1 MNLEKLF
8 LEKTPLFVFSSTR
21 RLKHFYLEQG
31 EGFLPNA
38 MSMGSFFE
46 QAFYI
51 PNKKKIPNSARLI
64 LMIDTIKAIA
74 KEKKSILEGLL
85 LFENSFLG
93 YLESTSFLFDLFDE
107 LSSACI
113 KLNELSSKDIY
124 LDYEKHL
131 EVLEMIYDRYIKKL
145 EGLGF
150 YDKIMQEKPAILK
163 EFFEH
168 FSSIEWHLDGFMSVF
183 ERQCLLEAAE
193 LVPITLHLSCDKYNQ
208 KFLEFL
214 NLKLETDCDYS
225 IDFKTQKILSQTPKR
240 QKIEPKLYAN
250 SSYLKQSALVLQTI
264 EEYLQKD
271 NDPNKMAIITPN
283 ADFLPFLKLLDKN
296 NNLNFAMG
304 LGAKNSPYYT
314 ELVKILENLETSG
327 FDLSTS
333 PLLDLENLTLAL
345 LEQQSSKE
353 KAPLKEA
360 HSQIMHQYHLLKDTL
375 KNYSLKDLLHLYLQE
390 FEANF
395 RLDDSS
401 GGKIQV
407 MDTLETRG
415 MQFDKIVIVDF
426 NETCVPSLKDCDLFL
441 NSALRKSLNL
451 PTLLDKKNLQKH
463 YYYQLFKNSKEI
475 TLSYIESETSKVSN
489 MLLELNLHIEP
500 IKDAYTLFAPSLSK
514 DYQEEEIKA
523 AIPKDFSFS
532 ASSLNAFLTCKRRFY
547 YHYMK
552 RFKESPKDESNSA
565 VGSLLH
571 ELLKEAYEK
580 DKNPY
585 VLEERLIWLL
595 ETRENITPKER
606 LDTLVA
612 LKKIQAFYLKEKERF
627 NTKIKILDLEKSFET
642 IIQGIVF
649 KGRIDR
655 IDKTADNEM
664 ILLDYK
670 FKNDL
675 KLDNMSKT
683 QRGGLSPIE
692 IAQISTDYQMAIE
705 IAQISTD
712 YQMAIYAFALK
723 NLGYKEPIKAFF
735 YDLRKGELLEEDEL
749 ILQAKMD
756 HLEFSLIPKL
766 KQEIDFEKTSE
777 AKDCEYCSF
786 KDMCNR

>member
-8 LEKTPLFVFSSTR
+8 SQKTPLFVFSSTR

-131 EVLEMIYDRYIKKL
+131 EVLEMIYERYIKKL
-145 EGLGF
+145 EELGF

-183 ERQCLLEAAE
+183 ERQCLLEVAE

-225 IDFKTQKILSQTPKR
+225 IDFKTQKILSQTFND

-250 SSYLKQSALVLQTI
+250 SSYLKQGALVLQTI

-314 ELVKILENLETSG
+314 ELIKILEDLEISG
-327 FDLSTS
+327 DLSAS

-401 GGKIQV
+401 GGKIRV

-463 YYYQLFKNSKEI
+463 YYYQLFKNSKEMA
-475 TLSYIESETSKVSN
+475 LSYIESETSKVSN

-500 IKDAYTLFAPSLSK
+500 IKDAYTLFAPSPLK

-547 YHYMK
+547 YHYIK
-552 RFKESPKDESNSA
+552 RFKESPKDESNST

-585 VLEERLIWLL
+585 ALEERLIQLL

-606 LDTLVA
+606 LDTLIA

-642 IIQGIVF
+642 TIQGVAF

-655 IDKTADNEM
+655 IDKDANNEI

-670 FKNDL
+670 FKSDL
-675 KLDNMSKT
+675 KLDNMSEK
-683 QRGGLSPIE
+683 QRKSLRPIE
-692 IAQISTDYQMAIE
+692 IAQISTDYQM
-705 IAQISTD
+705 T
-712 YQMAIYAFALK
+712 IYAFALK
-723 NLGYKEPIKAFF
+723 NLGYKGPIKAFF
-735 YDLRKGELLEEDEL
+735 YDLRKGELVEEDEL
-749 ILQAKMD
+749 TLQAKMD

>member
-51 PNKKKIPNSARLI
+51 PNQKKIPNSARQI

-113 KLNELSSKDIY
+113 KLNELSFKDIY

-145 EGLGF
+145 EELGF
-150 YDKIMQEKPAILK
+150 YDKIMQKKPTILK

-183 ERQCLLEAAE
+183 ERQCLLEVAE

-250 SSYLKQSALVLQTI
+250 SSYLKQGALVLQTT

-283 ADFLPFLKLLDKN
+283 ADFLPFLKLLDQN

-314 ELVKILENLETSG
+314 ELVKILEDLQTSDFNLSA
-327 FDLSTS
+327 S
-333 PLLDLENLTLAL
+333 PLLDLESLTLPL

-353 KAPLKEA
+353 KAPLKEV

-401 GGKIQV
+401 GGKIRV

-415 MQFDKIVIVDF
+415 MQFDKIVVADF

-463 YYYQLFKNSKEI
+463 YYYQLFKNSKEVV
-475 TLSYIESETSKVSN
+475 LSYIESETSKVSN
-489 MLLELNLHIEP
+489 MLLELDLHTEP
-500 IKDAYTLFAPSLSK
+500 IKDAYTLFAPTPLK

-523 AIPKDFSFS
+523 TIPKDFGFS

-552 RFKESPKDESNSA
+552 RFKETPKDENNSA
-565 VGSLLH
+565 VGSLIH

-580 DKNPY
+580 DKTPHL
-585 VLEERLIWLL
+585 LEERLIWLL

-627 NTKIKILDLEKSFET
+627 NAKIKILDLEKSFET
-642 IIQGIVF
+642 IIQGVVF

-655 IDKTADNEM
+655 IDKTANNEI

-675 KLDNMSKT
+675 KLDSMSKK
-683 QRGGLSPIE
+683 QREGL
-692 IAQISTDYQMAIE
+692 
-705 IAQISTD
+705 STD

-749 ILQAKMD
+749 TLQAKMD

-766 KQEIDFEKTSE
+766 KQEIDFEKTLE
-777 AKDCEYCSF
+777 VKDCEYCSF

>member
-8 LEKTPLFVFSSTR
+8 SQKTPLFVFSSTR

-131 EVLEMIYDRYIKKL
+131 EVLEMIYERYIKKL
-145 EGLGF
+145 EELGF

-183 ERQCLLEAAE
+183 ERQCLLEVAE

-225 IDFKTQKILSQTPKR
+225 IDFKTQKILSQTFND

-250 SSYLKQSALVLQTI
+250 SSYLKQGALVLQTI

-314 ELVKILENLETSG
+314 ELIKILEDLEISC
-327 FDLSTS
+327 DLSAS

-401 GGKIQV
+401 GGKIRV

-415 MQFDKIVIVDF
+415 MQFDKIVIADF

-463 YYYQLFKNSKEI
+463 YYYQLFKNSKEMV
-475 TLSYIESETSKVSN
+475 LSYIESETSKASN
-489 MLLELNLHIEP
+489 MLLELDLHIEP
-500 IKDAYTLFAPSLSK
+500 IKDAYTLFAPSPLK

-552 RFKESPKDESNSA
+552 CFKESPKDENNSA

-571 ELLKEAYEK
+571 ELLKEAYKK

-585 VLEERLIWLL
+585 ALEERLIWLL

-642 IIQGIVF
+642 TIQGVAF

-655 IDKTADNEM
+655 IDKDANNEI

-670 FKNDL
+670 FKSDL
-675 KLDNMSKT
+675 KLDNMSEK
-683 QRGGLSPIE
+683 QRKSLRPIE
-692 IAQISTDYQMAIE
+692 IAQISTDYQM
-705 IAQISTD
+705 T
-712 YQMAIYAFALK
+712 IYAFALK
-723 NLGYKEPIKAFF
+723 NLGYKGPIKAFF
-735 YDLRKGELLEEDEL
+735 YDLRKGELVEEDEL
-749 ILQAKMD
+749 TLQAKMD

>member
-8 LEKTPLFVFSSTR
+8 LEKSPLFVFSSTR

-31 EGFLPNA
+31 EGFLPSA

-51 PNKKKIPNSARLI
+51 PNQKKIPNSARQI

-131 EVLEMIYDRYIKKL
+131 EVLEMIYDRYVKKL
-145 EGLGF
+145 EELGF
-150 YDKIMQEKPAILK
+150 YDKIMQKKPTILK

-183 ERQCLLEAAE
+183 ERQCLLEVAE

-283 ADFLPFLKLLDKN
+283 ANFLPFLKLLDKN

-314 ELVKILENLETSG
+314 ELVKILEDLQTSDFNLSG
-327 FDLSTS
+327 SA
-333 PLLDLENLTLAL
+333 LLDLENLTLPL

-401 GGKIQV
+401 GGKIRV

-415 MQFDKIVIVDF
+415 MQFDKIVVADF

-441 NSALRKSLNL
+441 NSALRQSLNL

-475 TLSYIESETSKVSN
+475 TLSYIESETSKASN
-489 MLLELNLHIEP
+489 MLLELNLHTEP
-500 IKDAYTLFAPSLSK
+500 IKDAYTLFAPSPLK

-523 AIPKDFSFS
+523 AILKDFSFS

-552 RFKESPKDESNSA
+552 RFKESPKDENNSA

-580 DKNPY
+580 DKNPHA
-585 VLEERLIWLL
+585 LEERLIWLL

-606 LDTLVA
+606 LDTLIA

-627 NTKIKILDLEKSFET
+627 KARIKILDLEKSFET
-642 IIQGIVF
+642 IIQGVVF

-655 IDKTADNEM
+655 IDKTADNEI

-670 FKNDL
+670 FKSDL
-675 KLDNMSKT
+675 RLDNMSKT
-683 QRGGLSPIE
+683 QRGGLSP
-692 IAQISTDYQMAIE
+692 IE

-749 ILQAKMD
+749 VLQAKMD
-756 HLEFSLIPKL
+756 HLEYSLIPKL
-766 KQEIDFEKTSE
+766 KQEIDFEKTLE
-777 AKDCEYCSF
+777 VKDCEYCSF

>member
-8 LEKTPLFVFSSTR
+8 SQKTPLFVFSSTR

-51 PNKKKIPNSARLI
+51 PNKKKIPNSVRLI

-145 EGLGF
+145 EELGF

-183 ERQCLLEAAE
+183 ERQCLLEVAE

-225 IDFKTQKILSQTPKR
+225 IDFKTQKILSQTFND

-314 ELVKILENLETSG
+314 ELVKILEDLEASG
-327 FDLSTS
+327 DLSAS
-333 PLLDLENLTLAL
+333 PLLDLESLTLPL

-360 HSQIMHQYHLLKDTL
+360 HSQIMHQYHLLKNTL

-401 GGKIQV
+401 GGKIRV

-475 TLSYIESETSKVSN
+475 TLSYIESETSKASN
-489 MLLELNLHIEP
+489 MLLELDLHIEP
-500 IKDAYTLFAPSLSK
+500 IKDAYTLFAPSPLK

-532 ASSLNAFLTCKRRFY
+532 TSSLNAFLTCKRRFY

-585 VLEERLIWLL
+585 ALEERLIWLL

-606 LDTLVA
+606 LDTLIA
-612 LKKIQAFYLKEKERF
+612 LKKIQAFYLKERERF
-627 NTKIKILDLEKSFET
+627 KAKIKILDLEKSFET
-642 IIQGIVF
+642 TIQGVIF

-670 FKNDL
+670 FKSEL

-683 QRGGLSPIE
+683 QREGLSPIE
-692 IAQISTDYQMAIE
+692 IAQISTDYQMAV
-705 IAQISTD
+705 
-712 YQMAIYAFALK
+712 YAFALK
-723 NLGYKEPIKAFF
+723 NLGYKGPIKAFF
-735 YDLRKGELLEEDEL
+735 YDLRKGELLEEEEP
-749 ILQAKMD
+749 ILQAKM
-756 HLEFSLIPKL
+756 HYLESSLIPKL
-766 KQEIDFEKTSE
+766 KQEMVFEKTLE
-777 AKDCEYCSF
+777 VKDCEYCSF

>member
-8 LEKTPLFVFSSTR
+8 SQKTPLFVFSSTR

-31 EGFLPNA
+31 EGFLPSA

-51 PNKKKIPNSARLI
+51 PNKKKIPNSVRLI

-131 EVLEMIYDRYIKKL
+131 EVLEMIYERYIKKL

-225 IDFKTQKILSQTPKR
+225 IDFKTQKILSQTPNR

-264 EEYLQKD
+264 EEYLQQD

-314 ELVKILENLETSG
+314 ELVKILEDLETGG
-327 FDLSTS
+327 FDLSAS

-353 KAPLKEA
+353 KAPLKEV

-390 FEANF
+390 FEASF

-401 GGKIQV
+401 GGKIRV

-463 YYYQLFKNSKEI
+463 YYYQLFKNSKEMA
-475 TLSYIESETSKVSN
+475 LSYIESETSKASN
-489 MLLELNLHIEP
+489 MLLELDLPIEP
-500 IKDAYTLFAPSLSK
+500 IKDAYTLFAPTPLK

-523 AIPKDFSFS
+523 TIPKDFSFS

-547 YHYMK
+547 YHYIK
-552 RFKESPKDESNSA
+552 RFKENPKDESNSA

-585 VLEERLIWLL
+585 ALEERLIQLL
-595 ETRENITPKER
+595 KTRENITPKER
-606 LDTLVA
+606 LDTLIA
-612 LKKIQAFYLKEKERF
+612 LKKIQAFYIKEKERF
-627 NTKIKILDLEKSFET
+627 KAKIKILDLEKSFET
-642 IIQGIVF
+642 TIQGVAF

-692 IAQISTDYQMAIE
+692 IAQISTDYQMAI
-705 IAQISTD
+705 
-712 YQMAIYAFALK
+712 YAFALK
-723 NLGYKEPIKAFF
+723 NLGYKGPIKAFF
-735 YDLRKGELLEEDEL
+735 YDLRKGELLEEEEP

-766 KQEIDFEKTSE
+766 KQEMVFEKTLE

>member
-8 LEKTPLFVFSSTR
+8 LEKAPLFVFSSTR

-31 EGFLPNA
+31 EGFLPSA

-51 PNKKKIPNSARLI
+51 PNQKKIPKSARQI

-74 KEKKSILEGLL
+74 KEKKSALEGLL

-113 KLNELSSKDIY
+113 KLNELSFKDIY

-131 EVLEMIYDRYIKKL
+131 EVLEMIYDRYVKKL
-145 EGLGF
+145 EELGF
-150 YDKIMQEKPAILK
+150 YDKIMQKKPTILK

-183 ERQCLLEAAE
+183 ERQCLLEVAE

-225 IDFKTQKILSQTPKR
+225 IDFKTQKILSQTFND

-250 SSYLKQSALVLQTI
+250 SSYLKQSALVLQTT
-264 EEYLQKD
+264 EEYLQEN

-314 ELVKILENLETSG
+314 ELVKILEDLETS
-327 FDLSTS
+327 DPNLSGS
-333 PLLDLENLTLAL
+333 ALLDLENITLAL

-401 GGKIQV
+401 GGKIRV

-415 MQFDKIVIVDF
+415 MQFDKIVVADF

-463 YYYQLFKNSKEI
+463 YYYQLFKNSKEVA
-475 TLSYIESETSKVSN
+475 LSYIESETSKVSN
-489 MLLELNLHIEP
+489 MLLELDLHIEP
-500 IKDAYTLFAPSLSK
+500 IKDAYTLFETSPIK
-514 DYQEEEIKA
+514 EYQEEEIKA

-532 ASSLNAFLTCKRRFY
+532 TSSLNAFLTCKRRFY

-565 VGSLLH
+565 VGSLIH

-580 DKNPY
+580 DKTPHS
-585 VLEERLIWLL
+585 LEERLIWLL

-612 LKKIQAFYLKEKERF
+612 LKKIQAFYKKERERF
-627 NTKIKILDLEKSFET
+627 NAKIKILDLEKSFET
-642 IIQGIVF
+642 IIQGVIF

-655 IDKTADNEM
+655 IDKTADNEI

-670 FKNDL
+670 FKSDL
-675 KLDNMSKT
+675 KLDNMSEK
-683 QRGGLSPIE
+683 QKKSLNP
-692 IAQISTDYQMAIE
+692 IE

-723 NLGYKEPIKAFF
+723 NLGYKDPIKAFF

-766 KQEIDFEKTSE
+766 KQEIDFEKTLE
-777 AKDCEYCSF
+777 VKDCEYCSF

>member
-8 LEKTPLFVFSSTR
+8 LEKAPLFVFSSTR

-51 PNKKKIPNSARLI
+51 PNQKKIPKNARQI

-74 KEKKSILEGLL
+74 KEKKSVLEGLL

-113 KLNELSSKDIY
+113 KLNELSFKDIY

-131 EVLEMIYDRYIKKL
+131 EVLEMIYDRYVKKL
-145 EGLGF
+145 EELGF
-150 YDKIMQEKPAILK
+150 YDKIMQKKPTILK

-183 ERQCLLEAAE
+183 ERQCLLEVAE

-225 IDFKTQKILSQTPKR
+225 IDFKTQKILSQTFND

-250 SSYLKQSALVLQTI
+250 SSYLKQGALVLQTT
-264 EEYLQKD
+264 EEYLQEN
-271 NDPNKMAIITPN
+271 NDPNRMAIITPN

-314 ELVKILENLETSG
+314 ELVKILEDLETSDL
-327 FDLSTS
+327 DLSGS
-333 PLLDLENLTLAL
+333 ALLDLENITLAL

-401 GGKIQV
+401 GGKIRV

-451 PTLLDKKNLQKH
+451 PTLLDKKDLQKH
-463 YYYQLFKNSKEI
+463 YYYQLFKNSKEVA
-475 TLSYIESETSKVSN
+475 LSYIESETSKASN
-489 MLLELNLHIEP
+489 MLLELDLHTEP
-500 IKDAYTLFAPSLSK
+500 IKDAYTLFETSPLK

-552 RFKESPKDESNSA
+552 RFKETPKDESNSA
-565 VGSLLH
+565 VGSLIH

-580 DKNPY
+580 DKTPHS
-585 VLEERLIWLL
+585 LEERLIWLL

-642 IIQGIVF
+642 IIQGVIF

-655 IDKTADNEM
+655 IDKDANNE
-664 ILLDYK
+664 IVLLDYK
-670 FKNDL
+670 FKSDL

-692 IAQISTDYQMAIE
+692 IAQISTDYQMAI
-705 IAQISTD
+705 
-712 YQMAIYAFALK
+712 YAHALK

-766 KQEIDFEKTSE
+766 KQEIDFEKTLE
-777 AKDCEYCSF
+777 VKDCEYCSF

>member
-38 MSMGSFFE
+38 ISMGSFFE

-51 PNKKKIPNSARLI
+51 PNKKKIPKNACQI

-145 EGLGF
+145 EELGF
-150 YDKIMQEKPAILK
+150 YDKIMQEKPTILK
-163 EFFEH
+163 EFFKH

-183 ERQCLLEAAE
+183 ERQCLLEVAE

-225 IDFKTQKILSQTPKR
+225 IDFKTQKILSQTFND

-250 SSYLKQSALVLQTI
+250 SSYLKQGALVLQTT

-314 ELVKILENLETSG
+314 ELVKILEDLQTSDFNLSESA
-327 FDLSTS
+327 
-333 PLLDLENLTLAL
+333 LLDLENITLPL

-375 KNYSLKDLLHLYLQE
+375 QNYSLKDLLHLYLQE

-395 RLDDSS
+395 RLNDSS
-401 GGKIQV
+401 GGKIRV

-415 MQFDKIVIVDF
+415 MQFDKVVIVDF

-475 TLSYIESETSKVSN
+475 TLSYIESETSKASN
-489 MLLELNLHIEP
+489 MLLELDLHTEP
-500 IKDAYTLFAPSLSK
+500 IKDAYTLFAPTPLK

-552 RFKESPKDESNSA
+552 CFKESPKDENNSA

-585 VLEERLIWLL
+585 ALEERLIWLL

-606 LDTLVA
+606 LDTLIA

-627 NTKIKILDLEKSFET
+627 NAKIKILDLEKSFET
-642 IIQGIVF
+642 AIQGVVF

-655 IDKTADNEM
+655 IDKTADNEI

-692 IAQISTDYQMAIE
+692 IAQISTDYQMV
-705 IAQISTD
+705 
-712 YQMAIYAFALK
+712 IYAFALK

-749 ILQAKMD
+749 TLQAKMD

-766 KQEIDFEKTSE
+766 KQEIVFEKTLE

>member
-131 EVLEMIYDRYIKKL
+131 EILEMIYDRYIKKL
-145 EGLGF
+145 EKLGF
-150 YDKIMQEKPAILK
+150 YDKIMQEKPTILK

-314 ELVKILENLETSG
+314 ELVKILEDLQTSG
-327 FDLSTS
+327 FDWSAS
-333 PLLDLENLTLAL
+333 PLLDLENLTLPL

-401 GGKIQV
+401 GGKIRV

-463 YYYQLFKNSKEI
+463 YYYQLFKNSKEMA
-475 TLSYIESETSKVSN
+475 LSYVESETSKVSN

-500 IKDAYTLFAPSLSK
+500 IKDAYTLFAPSPLK

-523 AIPKDFSFS
+523 TIPKDFSFS

-547 YHYMK
+547 YHYIK
-552 RFKESPKDESNSA
+552 RFKESPKDENNSA

-585 VLEERLIWLL
+585 ALEERLIWLL

-606 LDTLVA
+606 LDTLIA
-612 LKKIQAFYLKEKERF
+612 LKKIQAFYLEEKERF
-627 NTKIKILDLEKSFET
+627 KAKIKILDLEKSFET
-642 IIQGIVF
+642 TIQGVIF

-655 IDKTADNEM
+655 IDKTADNEI

-692 IAQISTDYQMAIE
+692 IAQISTDYQMAI
-705 IAQISTD
+705 
-712 YQMAIYAFALK
+712 YAFALK
-723 NLGYKEPIKAFF
+723 NLGYKGPIKAFF
-735 YDLRKGELLEEDEL
+735 YDLRKGELVEEDEL

-766 KQEIDFEKTSE
+766 KQEIDFEKTLE

>member
-31 EGFLPNA
+31 EGFLPSA
-38 MSMGSFFE
+38 MSMGNFFE

-51 PNKKKIPNSARLI
+51 PNQKKIPNNARQI

-113 KLNELSSKDIY
+113 KLNELSFKDIY

-131 EVLEMIYDRYIKKL
+131 EVLEMIYNRYIKKL
-145 EGLGF
+145 EELGF
-150 YDKIMQEKPAILK
+150 YDKIMQEKPTILK
-163 EFFEH
+163 EFFEY

-183 ERQCLLEAAE
+183 ERQCLLEVAE

-250 SSYLKQSALVLQTI
+250 SSYLKQGALVLQTI

-283 ADFLPFLKLLDKN
+283 ADFLPFLKLLDQN

-304 LGAKNSPYYT
+304 LGTKNSPYYT
-314 ELVKILENLETSG
+314 ELVKILEDLQTSDCNLSG
-327 FDLSTS
+327 SA
-333 PLLDLENLTLAL
+333 LLDLENITLPL

-353 KAPLKEA
+353 KTPLKEA

-401 GGKIQV
+401 GGKIRV

-463 YYYQLFKNSKEI
+463 YYYQLFKNSKEMV
-475 TLSYIESETSKVSN
+475 LSYIESETSKASN
-489 MLLELNLHIEP
+489 MLLELDLHTEP
-500 IKDAYTLFAPSLSK
+500 IKDAYTLFAPTPLK

-552 RFKESPKDESNSA
+552 RFKESPKDENNSA

-585 VLEERLIWLL
+585 ALEERLIWLL

-627 NTKIKILDLEKSFET
+627 KAKIKILDLEKSFET
-642 IIQGIVF
+642 IIQGVVF

-655 IDKTADNEM
+655 IDKTADNEI

-683 QRGGLSPIE
+683 QRESLSP
-692 IAQISTDYQMAIE
+692 IE

-735 YDLRKGELLEEDEL
+735 YDLRKGELLEEEEL
-749 ILQAKMD
+749 TLQAKMN

-766 KQEIDFEKTSE
+766 KQEIDFEKTLE
-777 AKDCEYCSF
+777 VKDCEYCSF

>member
-145 EGLGF
+145 EKLGF

-183 ERQCLLEAAE
+183 ERQCLLEVAE

-250 SSYLKQSALVLQTI
+250 SSYLKQGALVLQTI

-283 ADFLPFLKLLDKN
+283 ADFLPFLKLLDQN

-314 ELVKILENLETSG
+314 ELVKILEDLQTSDYNLSG
-327 FDLSTS
+327 SA
-333 PLLDLENLTLAL
+333 LLDLENLTLAL

-401 GGKIQV
+401 GGKIRV

-451 PTLLDKKNLQKH
+451 PTLFDKKNLQKH

-475 TLSYIESETSKVSN
+475 ALSYIESETSKVSN

-500 IKDAYTLFAPSLSK
+500 IKDAYTLFAPSPLK

-547 YHYMK
+547 YHYIK

-627 NTKIKILDLEKSFET
+627 NAKIKILDLEKSFET
-642 IIQGIVF
+642 TIQGVAF

-655 IDKTADNEM
+655 IDKTADNEV

-670 FKNDL
+670 FKSDL
-675 KLDNMSKT
+675 KLDNMSEK
-683 QRGGLSPIE
+683 QRGSLSP
-692 IAQISTDYQMAIE
+692 IE

-723 NLGYKEPIKAFF
+723 SLGYKGPIKAFF
-735 YDLRKGELLEEDEL
+735 YDLRKGKLLEEEEP

-766 KQEIDFEKTSE
+766 KQEIDFEKTLE
-777 AKDCEYCSF
+777 AKDCGYCSF

>member
-38 MSMGSFFE
+38 MSMGNFFE

-51 PNKKKIPNSARLI
+51 PNKKKIPNSARQI

-145 EGLGF
+145 EKLGF

-225 IDFKTQKILSQTPKR
+225 IDFKTQKILSQTFND

-314 ELVKILENLETSG
+314 ELVRILEDLQTSDFNLSG
-327 FDLSTS
+327 SA
-333 PLLDLENLTLAL
+333 LLDLENITLPL

-360 HSQIMHQYHLLKDTL
+360 HSQIMYQYHLLKNTL
-375 KNYSLKDLLHLYLQE
+375 QNYSLKDLLHLYLQE

-401 GGKIQV
+401 GGKIRV

-463 YYYQLFKNSKEI
+463 YYYQLFKNSKEVV
-475 TLSYIESETSKVSN
+475 LSYIESETSKVSN

-500 IKDAYTLFAPSLSK
+500 IKDAYTLFAPSPLK

-547 YHYMK
+547 YHYIK
-552 RFKESPKDESNSA
+552 RFKESPKDESNST

-585 VLEERLIWLL
+585 ALEERLIQLL

-606 LDTLVA
+606 LDTLIA

-627 NTKIKILDLEKSFET
+627 KAKIKIFDLEKSFET
-642 IIQGIVF
+642 IIQGVAF

-655 IDKTADNEM
+655 IDKTADNEI

-670 FKNDL
+670 FKSDL
-675 KLDNMSKT
+675 RLDNMSKT

-692 IAQISTDYQMAIE
+692 IAQISTDYQM
-705 IAQISTD
+705 T
-712 YQMAIYAFALK
+712 IYAFALK

-735 YDLRKGELLEEDEL
+735 YDLRKGELVEEDEL
-749 ILQAKMD
+749 TLQAKMD

-766 KQEIDFEKTSE
+766 KQEIDFEKTLE

>member
-8 LEKTPLFVFSSTR
+8 LEKSPLFVFSSTR

-51 PNKKKIPNSARLI
+51 PNKKKIPNSARQI

-74 KEKKSILEGLL
+74 REKKSILEGLL

-131 EVLEMIYDRYIKKL
+131 EVLEMIYNRYIKKL
-145 EGLGF
+145 EKLGF
-150 YDKIMQEKPAILK
+150 YDKIMQEKPTILK

-183 ERQCLLEAAE
+183 ERQCLLEVAE

-225 IDFKTQKILSQTPKR
+225 IDFKTQKILSQTFND

-250 SSYLKQSALVLQTI
+250 SSYLKQGALVLQTI

-283 ADFLPFLKLLDKN
+283 ADFLPFLKLLDQN

-314 ELVKILENLETSG
+314 ELVKILEDLQTSDFNLSG
-327 FDLSTS
+327 SA
-333 PLLDLENLTLAL
+333 LLDLENLTLPL

-375 KNYSLKDLLHLYLQE
+375 QNYSLKDLLHLYLQE
-390 FEANF
+390 FEVNF

-401 GGKIQV
+401 GGKIRV

-475 TLSYIESETSKVSN
+475 TLSYIESETSKASN

-500 IKDAYTLFAPSLSK
+500 IKDAYTLFAPSPLK

-552 RFKESPKDESNSA
+552 RFKESPKDENNSA

-585 VLEERLIWLL
+585 ALEERLIQFL

-612 LKKIQAFYLKEKERF
+612 LKKIQAFYLKEKKRF
-627 NTKIKILDLEKSFET
+627 NTKIKILDLEKNFET
-642 IIQGIVF
+642 IIQGVIF

-655 IDKTADNEM
+655 IDKTADNEI

-683 QRGGLSPIE
+683 QREGLSP
-692 IAQISTDYQMAIE
+692 IE

-735 YDLRKGELLEEDEL
+735 YDLRKGKLLEEDEL
-749 ILQAKMD
+749 FLQAKMD

-766 KQEIDFEKTSE
+766 KQEIDFEKTLE
-777 AKDCEYCSF
+777 VKDCEYCSF

>member
-1 MNLEKLF
+1 M
-8 LEKTPLFVFSSTR
+8 
-21 RLKHFYLEQG
+21 
-31 EGFLPNA
+31 
-38 MSMGSFFE
+38 
-46 QAFYI
+46 
-51 PNKKKIPNSARLI
+51 
-64 LMIDTIKAIA
+64 
-74 KEKKSILEGLL
+74 
-85 LFENSFLG
+85 
-93 YLESTSFLFDLFDE
+93 ESTSFLFDLFDE

-131 EVLEMIYDRYIKKL
+131 EVLEMIYKRYIKKL
-145 EGLGF
+145 EELGF
-150 YDKIMQEKPAILK
+150 YDKIMQEKPTILK

-168 FSSIEWHLDGFMSVF
+168 FSSIEWHLDGFMSTF
-183 ERQCLLEAAE
+183 ERQCLLEVTE
-193 LVPITLHLSCDKYNQ
+193 LAPITLHLSCDQYNQ
-208 KFLEFL
+208 RFLEFL

-314 ELVKILENLETSG
+314 ELVKILEDLETSG
-327 FDLSTS
+327 FDWSAS
-333 PLLDLENLTLAL
+333 PLLDLENLTIPL

-353 KAPLKEA
+353 KAPLKEV

-401 GGKIQV
+401 GGKIRV

-463 YYYQLFKNSKEI
+463 YYYQLFKNSKEMA
-475 TLSYIESETSKVSN
+475 LSYIESETSKVSN
-489 MLLELNLHIEP
+489 MLLELDLHIEP
-500 IKDAYTLFAPSLSK
+500 IKDAYTLFESPPLK
-514 DYQEEEIKA
+514 DYQEEEIQA
-523 AIPKDFSFS
+523 TIPKDFSFS

-547 YHYMK
+547 YHYIK
-552 RFKESPKDESNSA
+552 RFKESPKDENNSA

-571 ELLKEAYEK
+571 ELLKEVYEK

-585 VLEERLIWLL
+585 ALEERLIQLL
-595 ETRENITPKER
+595 ETRGNITPKER
-606 LDTLVA
+606 LDTLIA
-612 LKKIQAFYLKEKERF
+612 LKKIQAFYVKEKERF
-627 NTKIKILDLEKSFET
+627 HAKIKILDLEKSFET
-642 IIQGIVF
+642 TIQGVAF

-655 IDKTADNEM
+655 IDKTADNEV

-670 FKNDL
+670 FKSDL
-675 KLDNMSKT
+675 KLDNMSEK
-683 QRGGLSPIE
+683 QRESLSPIE
-692 IAQISTDYQMAIE
+692 IAQISADC
-705 IAQISTD
+705 
-712 YQMAIYAFALK
+712 QMAIYAFALK
-723 NLGYKEPIKAFF
+723 NLGYKGPIKAFF
-735 YDLRKGELLEEDEL
+735 YDLRKGKLLEEEEPV
-749 ILQAKMD
+749 LQAKMD
-756 HLEFSLIPKL
+756 YLKSSLIPEL
-766 KQEIDFEKTSE
+766 KQEIDFKKTPE
-777 AKDCEYCSF
+777 IKDCEYCSF

>member
-8 LEKTPLFVFSSTR
+8 LEKSPLFVFSSTR

-51 PNKKKIPNSARLI
+51 PNKKKIPNSTRLI

-131 EVLEMIYDRYIKKL
+131 EVLEMIYDRYVKKL

-214 NLKLETDCDYS
+214 NLKLETDCNYS
-225 IDFKTQKILSQTPKR
+225 IDFKTQKILFQTFND

-250 SSYLKQSALVLQTI
+250 SNYLKQSALVLQTI

-314 ELVKILENLETSG
+314 ELVKILEDLQTSG
-327 FDLSTS
+327 FDLSAS
-333 PLLDLENLTLAL
+333 PLLDLESLTLAL

-401 GGKIQV
+401 GGKIRV

-489 MLLELNLHIEP
+489 MLLELDLHTEP
-500 IKDAYTLFAPSLSK
+500 IKDAYTLFAPSPLK

-552 RFKESPKDESNSA
+552 RFKETPKDESNSA

-571 ELLKEAYEK
+571 ELLKETYEK

-585 VLEERLIWLL
+585 ALEERLIWLL

-612 LKKIQAFYLKEKERF
+612 LKKIQAFYKKEQQRF
-627 NTKIKILDLEKSFET
+627 KAKIKILDLEKSFET
-642 IIQGIVF
+642 TIQGVIF

-655 IDKTADNEM
+655 IDKTADNEI

-675 KLDNMSKT
+675 KLDNMSEK
-683 QRGGLSPIE
+683 QRKSLRP
-692 IAQISTDYQMAIE
+692 IE

-723 NLGYKEPIKAFF
+723 NLGYKDPIKAFF

-749 ILQAKMD
+749 VLQAKMD

>member
-51 PNKKKIPNSARLI
+51 PNKKKIPKNARQI

-131 EVLEMIYDRYIKKL
+131 EVLEMIYDRYVKKL
-145 EGLGF
+145 EELGF

-183 ERQCLLEAAE
+183 ERQCLLEVAE

-225 IDFKTQKILSQTPKR
+225 IDFKTQKILSQTFNE

-250 SSYLKQSALVLQTI
+250 SSYLKQGALVLQTI

-283 ADFLPFLKLLDKN
+283 ADFLPFLKLLDQN

-314 ELVKILENLETSG
+314 ELVKILEDLQTSG
-327 FDLSTS
+327 FDLSAS
-333 PLLDLENLTLAL
+333 PLLDLESLTLAL

-353 KAPLKEA
+353 KAPLKEV

-375 KNYSLKDLLHLYLQE
+375 QNYSLKDLLHLYLQE

-401 GGKIQV
+401 GGKIRV

-475 TLSYIESETSKVSN
+475 TLSYIESETSKASN
-489 MLLELNLHIEP
+489 MLLELNLYIEP
-500 IKDAYTLFAPSLSK
+500 IKDAYTLFAPSPLK

-552 RFKESPKDESNSA
+552 RFKESPKDENNSA

-585 VLEERLIWLL
+585 ALEERLIWLL

-606 LDTLVA
+606 LDTLIA

-627 NTKIKILDLEKSFET
+627 KAKIKILDLEKSFET
-642 IIQGIVF
+642 TIQGVAF

-655 IDKTADNEM
+655 IDKTADNEI

-692 IAQISTDYQMAIE
+692 IAQISTDYQMAI
-705 IAQISTD
+705 
-712 YQMAIYAFALK
+712 YAFALK
-723 NLGYKEPIKAFF
+723 NLGYKGPIKAFF
-735 YDLRKGELLEEDEL
+735 YDLRKGELVEEDEL
-749 ILQAKMD
+749 TLQAKMD

-766 KQEIDFEKTSE
+766 KQEIDFEKTLE
-777 AKDCEYCSF
+777 VKDCEYCSF

>member
-38 MSMGSFFE
+38 MSMGNFFE

-51 PNKKKIPNSARLI
+51 PNKKKIPNSVRQI

-131 EVLEMIYDRYIKKL
+131 EVLEMIYDRYVKKL
-145 EGLGF
+145 EELGF
-150 YDKIMQEKPAILK
+150 YDKIMQEKPTILK

-168 FSSIEWHLDGFMSVF
+168 FSSIEWYLDGFMSVF
-183 ERQCLLEAAE
+183 ERQCLLEVAE

-225 IDFKTQKILSQTPKR
+225 IDFKTQKILSQTFND

-250 SSYLKQSALVLQTI
+250 SSYLKQGALVLQTI

-314 ELVKILENLETSG
+314 ELVKILEDLQTSG

-333 PLLDLENLTLAL
+333 PLLDLESLTLAL

-353 KAPLKEA
+353 KAPLKEV

-401 GGKIQV
+401 GGKIRV

-475 TLSYIESETSKVSN
+475 TLSYIESETSKASN
-489 MLLELNLHIEP
+489 MLLELDLHTEP
-500 IKDAYTLFAPSLSK
+500 IKDAYTLFAPSPLK

-552 RFKESPKDESNSA
+552 RFKESPKDENNSA

-585 VLEERLIWLL
+585 ALEERLIWLL

-606 LDTLVA
+606 LDALVA
-612 LKKIQAFYLKEKERF
+612 LKKIQAFYKKEQQRF

-642 IIQGIVF
+642 AIQGVVF
-649 KGRIDR
+649 KGHIDR
-655 IDKTADNEM
+655 IDKAADNEI

-670 FKNDL
+670 FKSDL
-675 KLDNMSKT
+675 KLDNMNKT
-683 QRGGLSPIE
+683 QRGGLSPK
-692 IAQISTDYQMAIE
+692 E

-723 NLGYKEPIKAFF
+723 NLGYKDPIKAFF

-749 ILQAKMD
+749 VLQAKMD

-766 KQEIDFEKTSE
+766 KQEIDFEKTLE
-777 AKDCEYCSF
+777 VKDCEYCSF

>member
-145 EGLGF
+145 EELGF
-150 YDKIMQEKPAILK
+150 YDKIMQEKHTILK

-183 ERQCLLEAAE
+183 ERQCLLEVAK

-225 IDFKTQKILSQTPKR
+225 IDFKTQKILSQTPNR

-250 SSYLKQSALVLQTI
+250 SSYLKQGALVLQTI

-314 ELVKILENLETSG
+314 ELVKILEDLQTSG
-327 FDLSTS
+327 FNLSES
-333 PLLDLENLTLAL
+333 ALLDLENITLPL

-360 HSQIMHQYHLLKDTL
+360 HSQIMHQYHLLKNTL
-375 KNYSLKDLLHLYLQE
+375 QNYSLKDLLHLYLQE

-401 GGKIQV
+401 GGKIRV

-415 MQFDKIVIVDF
+415 MQFDKVVIVDF

-475 TLSYIESETSKVSN
+475 TLSYIESETSKASN
-489 MLLELNLHIEP
+489 MLLELDLHIEP
-500 IKDAYTLFAPSLSK
+500 IKDAYTLFAPSPLK

-585 VLEERLIWLL
+585 ALEERLIWLL

-627 NTKIKILDLEKSFET
+627 NAKIKILDLEKSFET
-642 IIQGIVF
+642 TIQGVIF

-655 IDKTADNEM
+655 IDKTADNEI

-683 QRGGLSPIE
+683 QREGLSP
-692 IAQISTDYQMAIE
+692 IE

-723 NLGYKEPIKAFF
+723 NLGYKGPIKAFF
-735 YDLRKGELLEEDEL
+735 YDLRKGELLEEDEPT
-749 ILQAKMD
+749 LQAKMD
-756 HLEFSLIPKL
+756 HLELSLIPKL
-766 KQEIDFEKTSE
+766 KQEIDFEKTLE
-777 AKDCEYCSF
+777 VKDCEYCSF

>member
-21 RLKHFYLEQG
+21 RLKYFYLEQG

-51 PNKKKIPNSARLI
+51 PNKKKIPNSARQI

-145 EGLGF
+145 EELGF
-150 YDKIMQEKPAILK
+150 YDKIMQEKPTILK
-163 EFFEH
+163 EFFKH
-168 FSSIEWHLDGFMSVF
+168 FSSIEWYLDGFMSVF
-183 ERQCLLEAAE
+183 ERQCLLEVAE

-225 IDFKTQKILSQTPKR
+225 IDFKTQKILSQTFND

-250 SSYLKQSALVLQTI
+250 SSYLKQGTLVLQTI

-283 ADFLPFLKLLDKN
+283 ADFLPFLKLLDQN

-314 ELVKILENLETSG
+314 ELVKILEDLQTSG
-327 FDLSTS
+327 FDLSAS
-333 PLLDLENLTLAL
+333 PLLDLENLTLPL

-353 KAPLKEA
+353 KAPLKEV

-401 GGKIQV
+401 GGKIRV

-475 TLSYIESETSKVSN
+475 TLSYIESETSKASN

-500 IKDAYTLFAPSLSK
+500 IKDAYTLFPPSPLK

-580 DKNPY
+580 DKNPHS
-585 VLEERLIWLL
+585 LEERLIWLL

-627 NTKIKILDLEKSFET
+627 NAKIKILDLEKSFET
-642 IIQGIVF
+642 IIQGVIF

-655 IDKTADNEM
+655 IDKTADNEI

-670 FKNDL
+670 FKSDL

-683 QRGGLSPIE
+683 QRGGLSP
-692 IAQISTDYQMAIE
+692 IE

-749 ILQAKMD
+749 TLQAKMD

-766 KQEIDFEKTSE
+766 KQEIDFEKTLE
-777 AKDCEYCSF
+777 VKDCEYCSF

>member
-38 MSMGSFFE
+38 MSMGNFFE

-51 PNKKKIPNSARLI
+51 PNKKKIPNSVRQI

-131 EVLEMIYDRYIKKL
+131 EVLEMIYDRYVKKL
-145 EGLGF
+145 EKLGF
-150 YDKIMQEKPAILK
+150 YDKIMQEKPTILK

-183 ERQCLLEAAE
+183 ERQCLLEVAE

-225 IDFKTQKILSQTPKR
+225 IDFKTQKILSQTFND

-250 SSYLKQSALVLQTI
+250 SSYLKQGALVLQTI

-283 ADFLPFLKLLDKN
+283 ADFLPFLKLLDQN

-314 ELVKILENLETSG
+314 ELVKILEDLETSG
-327 FDLSTS
+327 FDLSAS

-360 HSQIMHQYHLLKDTL
+360 HSQIMHQYHLLKNTL

-401 GGKIQV
+401 GGKIRV

-463 YYYQLFKNSKEI
+463 YYYQLFKNSKEVV
-475 TLSYIESETSKVSN
+475 LSYIESETSKASN

-500 IKDAYTLFAPSLSK
+500 IKDAYTLFAPSPLK

-552 RFKESPKDESNSA
+552 RFKESPKDENNSA

-571 ELLKEAYEK
+571 ELLKEAYKK

-585 VLEERLIWLL
+585 ALEERLIWLL

-606 LDTLVA
+606 LDALVA

-642 IIQGIVF
+642 IIQGVVF

-655 IDKTADNEM
+655 IDKTADNEI

-670 FKNDL
+670 FKSDL
-675 KLDNMSKT
+675 KLDNMSEK
-683 QRGGLSPIE
+683 QRKRLSPIE
-692 IAQISTDYQMAIE
+692 N
-705 IAQISTD
+705 AQISTD

-723 NLGYKEPIKAFF
+723 NLGYKDPIKAFF

-749 ILQAKMD
+749 VLQVKMD

-766 KQEIDFEKTSE
+766 KQEIDFEKTLE
-777 AKDCEYCSF
+777 VKDCEYCSF

>member
-8 LEKTPLFVFSSTR
+8 SQKTPLFVFSSTR

-31 EGFLPNA
+31 EGFLPSA

-51 PNKKKIPNSARLI
+51 PNKKKIPNSARQI

-145 EGLGF
+145 EELGF
-150 YDKIMQEKPAILK
+150 YDKIMQKKPTILK

-183 ERQCLLEAAE
+183 ERQCLLEVAE

-214 NLKLETDCDYS
+214 NLKLETDYDYS
-225 IDFKTQKILSQTPKR
+225 IDFKTQKILSQTFND

-250 SSYLKQSALVLQTI
+250 SSYLKQGALVLQTI

-314 ELVKILENLETSG
+314 ELVKILEDLQTSDFNLSG
-327 FDLSTS
+327 SA
-333 PLLDLENLTLAL
+333 LLDLENITLPL

-401 GGKIQV
+401 GGKIRV

-463 YYYQLFKNSKEI
+463 YYYQLFKNSKEMV
-475 TLSYIESETSKVSN
+475 LSYIESETSKASN
-489 MLLELNLHIEP
+489 MLLELNLYIEP
-500 IKDAYTLFAPSLSK
+500 IKDAYTLFAPSPLK

-523 AIPKDFSFS
+523 TIPKDFSFS

-552 RFKESPKDESNSA
+552 RFKESPKDENNSA

-585 VLEERLIWLL
+585 ALEERLIWLL

-606 LDTLVA
+606 LDTLIA

-627 NTKIKILDLEKSFET
+627 KAKIKILDLEKSFET
-642 IIQGIVF
+642 TIQGVAF

-655 IDKTADNEM
+655 IDKTADNEI

-692 IAQISTDYQMAIE
+692 IAQISTDYQM
-705 IAQISTD
+705 T
-712 YQMAIYAFALK
+712 IYAFALK
-723 NLGYKEPIKAFF
+723 NLGYKGPIKAFF
-735 YDLRKGELLEEDEL
+735 YDLRKGELLEEDGL
-749 ILQAKMD
+749 TLQAKMD

-766 KQEIDFEKTSE
+766 KQEIDFEKTLE

>member
-8 LEKTPLFVFSSTR
+8 LERTPLFVFSSTR

-51 PNKKKIPNSARLI
+51 PSKKKIPNSARLI

-131 EVLEMIYDRYIKKL
+131 EVLEMIYKRYIKKL
-145 EGLGF
+145 EELGF
-150 YDKIMQEKPAILK
+150 YDKIMQEKPTILK

-183 ERQCLLEAAE
+183 ERQCLLEVAE

-314 ELVKILENLETSG
+314 ELVKTLEDLETSG
-327 FDLSTS
+327 FDLSAS
-333 PLLDLENLTLAL
+333 PLLDLENLTIPL

-401 GGKIQV
+401 GGKIRV

-463 YYYQLFKNSKEI
+463 YYYQLFKNSKEMA
-475 TLSYIESETSKVSN
+475 LSYIESETSKVSN
-489 MLLELNLHIEP
+489 MLLELNLYIEP
-500 IKDAYTLFAPSLSK
+500 IKDAYTLFESTPLK

-547 YHYMK
+547 YHYIK

-565 VGSLLH
+565 IGSLLH

-585 VLEERLIWLL
+585 ALEERLIQLL
-595 ETRENITPKER
+595 ETKGNITPKER
-606 LDTLVA
+606 LDTLIV
-612 LKKIQAFYLKEKERF
+612 LKKIQAFYVKEKERF
-627 NTKIKILDLEKSFET
+627 NAKIKILDLEKSFET
-642 IIQGIVF
+642 TIQGVAF

-655 IDKTADNEM
+655 IDKTADNEI

-670 FKNDL
+670 FKSEL
-675 KLDNMSKT
+675 KLDNMSEK
-683 QRGGLSPIE
+683 QRGSLSPIE
-692 IAQISTDYQMAIE
+692 IAQISA
-705 IAQISTD
+705 D

-723 NLGYKEPIKAFF
+723 NLGYKGPIKAFF
-735 YDLRKGELLEEDEL
+735 YDLRKGKLLEEEEPV
-749 ILQAKMD
+749 LQAKMD
-756 HLEFSLIPKL
+756 YLKSSLIPEL
-766 KQEIDFEKTSE
+766 KQEIDFKKTLE
-777 AKDCEYCSF
+777 VKDCEYCSF

>member
-8 LEKTPLFVFSSTR
+8 LERTPLFVFSSTR

-51 PNKKKIPNSARLI
+51 PNKKKIPNSARQI

-131 EVLEMIYDRYIKKL
+131 EVLEMIYKRYIRKL
-145 EGLGF
+145 EELGF
-150 YDKIMQEKPAILK
+150 YDKIMQEKPTILK

-183 ERQCLLEAAE
+183 ESQCLLEVAE
-193 LVPITLHLSCDKYNQ
+193 LVPITLHLSCDQYNQ

-271 NDPNKMAIITPN
+271 NDPNKMVIITPN

-304 LGAKNSPYYT
+304 LGAKNSPYYI
-314 ELVKILENLETSG
+314 ELVKISEDLETSG
-327 FDLSTS
+327 FDLSAS

-401 GGKIQV
+401 GGKIRV

-463 YYYQLFKNSKEI
+463 YYYQLFKNSKEMA
-475 TLSYIESETSKVSN
+475 LSYIESETSKVSN
-489 MLLELNLHIEP
+489 MLLELDLHIEP
-500 IKDAYTLFAPSLSK
+500 IKDAYTLFESTPLK

-523 AIPKDFSFS
+523 AIPKVFSFS

-547 YHYMK
+547 YHYIK
-552 RFKESPKDESNSA
+552 RFKESPKDESNST

-585 VLEERLIWLL
+585 ALEERLIQLL
-595 ETRENITPKER
+595 ETKGNITPKER
-606 LDTLVA
+606 LDTLIA
-612 LKKIQAFYLKEKERF
+612 LKKIQAFYIKEKERF
-627 NTKIKILDLEKSFET
+627 NAKIKILDLEKSFET
-642 IIQGIVF
+642 TIQGVAF

-655 IDKTADNEM
+655 IDKTADNEV

-670 FKNDL
+670 FKSDL

-692 IAQISTDYQMAIE
+692 IAQISTDYQMAI
-705 IAQISTD
+705 
-712 YQMAIYAFALK
+712 YAFALK
-723 NLGYKEPIKAFF
+723 NLGYKGPIKAFF
-735 YDLRKGELLEEDEL
+735 YDLRKGELLEEEEL

-766 KQEIDFEKTSE
+766 KQEIDFEKTLE

>member
-31 EGFLPNA
+31 EGFLPSA

-51 PNKKKIPNSARLI
+51 PNQKKIPKSVRQI

-74 KEKKSILEGLL
+74 KEKKSVLEGLL

-113 KLNELSSKDIY
+113 KLNELSFKDIY

-131 EVLEMIYDRYIKKL
+131 EVLEMIYDRYVKKL
-145 EGLGF
+145 EELGF
-150 YDKIMQEKPAILK
+150 YDKIMQKKPTILK

-183 ERQCLLEAAE
+183 ERQCLLEVAE

-208 KFLEFL
+208 KFLEFS

-225 IDFKTQKILSQTPKR
+225 IDFKTQKILSQTFND

-250 SSYLKQSALVLQTI
+250 SSYLKQSALVLQTT
-264 EEYLQKD
+264 EEYLQEN

-314 ELVKILENLETSG
+314 ELVKILEDLQTSDC
-327 FDLSTS
+327 DLSGS
-333 PLLDLENLTLAL
+333 ALLDLENITLAL

-353 KAPLKEA
+353 KVPLKEV

-401 GGKIQV
+401 GGKIRV

-441 NSALRKSLNL
+441 NSALRQSLNL

-489 MLLELNLHIEP
+489 MLLELDLHTEP
-500 IKDAYTLFAPSLSK
+500 IKDAYTLFAPSPLK

-547 YHYMK
+547 YHYIK
-552 RFKESPKDESNSA
+552 RFKESPKDENNSA

-585 VLEERLIWLL
+585 ALEERLIWLL

-606 LDTLVA
+606 LDTLIA

-627 NTKIKILDLEKSFET
+627 NAKIKILDLEKSFET
-642 IIQGIVF
+642 AIQGVIF

-655 IDKTADNEM
+655 IDKTADNEI

-670 FKNDL
+670 FKSDL

-683 QRGGLSPIE
+683 QRGSLSP
-692 IAQISTDYQMAIE
+692 IE

-723 NLGYKEPIKAFF
+723 NLGYREPIKAFF
-735 YDLRKGELLEEDEL
+735 YDLRKGELVEEDEL

-766 KQEIDFEKTSE
+766 KQEIDFEKTLE
-777 AKDCEYCSF
+777 VKDCEYCSF

>member
-8 LEKTPLFVFSSTR
+8 LEKSPLFVFSSTR

-51 PNKKKIPNSARLI
+51 PNQKKIPKSARLI

-93 YLESTSFLFDLFDE
+93 YLEGTSFLFDLFDE

-131 EVLEMIYDRYIKKL
+131 EVLEMIYNRYIKKL
-145 EGLGF
+145 EKLGF
-150 YDKIMQEKPAILK
+150 YDKIMQKKPTILK

-183 ERQCLLEAAE
+183 ERQCLLEVAE

-225 IDFKTQKILSQTPKR
+225 IDFKTQKILSQTFND

-250 SSYLKQSALVLQTI
+250 SSYLKQGALVLQTI
-264 EEYLQKD
+264 EEYLQEN

-314 ELVKILENLETSG
+314 ELVKISEDLEASG
-327 FDLSTS
+327 FDLSVS
-333 PLLDLENLTLAL
+333 PLLDLENITLAL

-401 GGKIQV
+401 GGKIRV

-415 MQFDKIVIVDF
+415 MQFDKVVIVDF

-463 YYYQLFKNSKEI
+463 YYYQLFKNSKEMA
-475 TLSYIESETSKVSN
+475 LSYIESETSKVSN
-489 MLLELNLHIEP
+489 MLLELDLHIEP
-500 IKDAYTLFAPSLSK
+500 IKDAYTLFAPTPLK
-514 DYQEEEIKA
+514 DYQEEEIQA
-523 AIPKDFSFS
+523 TIPKDFSFS

-552 RFKESPKDESNSA
+552 RFKETPKDESNSA
-565 VGSLLH
+565 VGSLIH

-580 DKNPY
+580 DKTPHS
-585 VLEERLIWLL
+585 LEERLIQLL
-595 ETRENITPKER
+595 ETRENVTLKER

-612 LKKIQAFYLKEKERF
+612 LKKIQAFYKKERERF
-627 NTKIKILDLEKSFET
+627 NTEITILDLEKSFET
-642 IIQGIVF
+642 IIQGVAF

-655 IDKTADNEM
+655 IDKTADNEI

-670 FKNDL
+670 FKSDL
-675 KLDNMSKT
+675 KLDNMSEK
-683 QRGGLSPIE
+683 QKKSLSPIE
-692 IAQISTDYQMAIE
+692 IAQISTDYQMAI
-705 IAQISTD
+705 
-712 YQMAIYAFALK
+712 YAHALK

-766 KQEIDFEKTSE
+766 KQEIDFEKTLE
-777 AKDCEYCSF
+777 VKDCEYCSF

>member
-31 EGFLPNA
+31 EGFLPSA

-150 YDKIMQEKPAILK
+150 YDKIMQEKPAVLK

-183 ERQCLLEAAE
+183 ERQCLLEVAD
-193 LVPITLHLSCDKYNQ
+193 LVPIALHLSCDKYNQ

-225 IDFKTQKILSQTPKR
+225 IDFKTQKILSQTFND

-264 EEYLQKD
+264 EEYLQQD

-314 ELVKILENLETSG
+314 ELVKILEDLETGG
-327 FDLSTS
+327 FDLSAS
-333 PLLDLENLTLAL
+333 PLLDLENLTLPL

-395 RLDDSS
+395 RLDDSN
-401 GGKIQV
+401 GGKIRV

-415 MQFDKIVIVDF
+415 MQFDKVVIVDF

-475 TLSYIESETSKVSN
+475 TLSYVESETSKVSN
-489 MLLELNLHIEP
+489 MLLELDLPIEP
-500 IKDAYTLFAPSLSK
+500 IKDAYTLFAPSPLK

-547 YHYMK
+547 YHYIK
-552 RFKESPKDESNSA
+552 RFKESPKDENNSA

-585 VLEERLIWLL
+585 ALEERLIQLL

-606 LDTLVA
+606 LDTLIA
-612 LKKIQAFYLKEKERF
+612 LKKIQAFYVKEKERF
-627 NTKIKILDLEKSFET
+627 KAKIKILDLEKSFET
-642 IIQGIVF
+642 TIQGVAF

-670 FKNDL
+670 FKSEL
-675 KLDNMSKT
+675 KLDNMSKN
-683 QRGGLSPIE
+683 QREGLSP
-692 IAQISTDYQMAIE
+692 IE

-723 NLGYKEPIKAFF
+723 DLGYKGSIKAFF
-735 YDLRKGELLEEDEL
+735 YDLRKGELLEEEGP
-749 ILQAKMD
+749 ILQAKM
-756 HLEFSLIPKL
+756 HYLEFSLIPKL
-766 KQEIDFEKTSE
+766 KQEMVFEKTLE
-777 AKDCEYCSF
+777 VKDCEYCSF

>member
-51 PNKKKIPNSARLI
+51 PNKKKIPKNARQI

-85 LFENSFLG
+85 FFENSFLG

-145 EGLGF
+145 EELGF
-150 YDKIMQEKPAILK
+150 YDKIMQEKPTILK

-183 ERQCLLEAAE
+183 ERQCLLEVAE

-225 IDFKTQKILSQTPKR
+225 IDFKTQKILSQTFND

-250 SSYLKQSALVLQTI
+250 SSYLKQGALVLQTI

-283 ADFLPFLKLLDKN
+283 ADFLPFLKLLDQN

-314 ELVKILENLETSG
+314 ELVKILEDLQTSDL
-327 FDLSTS
+327 DLSGS
-333 PLLDLENLTLAL
+333 ALLDLENLTLPL

-375 KNYSLKDLLHLYLQE
+375 QNYSLKDLLHLYLQE

-401 GGKIQV
+401 GGKIRV

-463 YYYQLFKNSKEI
+463 YYYQLFKNSKEMV
-475 TLSYIESETSKVSN
+475 LSYIESETSKASS
-489 MLLELNLHIEP
+489 MLLELDLHIEP
-500 IKDAYTLFAPSLSK
+500 IKDAYTLFETSPLK

-552 RFKESPKDESNSA
+552 RFKESPKDENNSA

-585 VLEERLIWLL
+585 SLEERLIWLL

-642 IIQGIVF
+642 IIQGVIF

-655 IDKTADNEM
+655 IDKTADNEI

-675 KLDNMSKT
+675 KLDSMSEK
-683 QRGGLSPIE
+683 QRKSLSP
-692 IAQISTDYQMAIE
+692 IE

-723 NLGYKEPIKAFF
+723 NLGYKGPIKAFF
-735 YDLRKGELLEEDEL
+735 YDLRKGELVEEDEL
-749 ILQAKMD
+749 VLQAKMD

-766 KQEIDFEKTSE
+766 KQEIDFEKTLE
-777 AKDCEYCSF
+777 VKDCEYCSF

>member
-51 PNKKKIPNSARLI
+51 PNKKKIPNSARQI

-131 EVLEMIYDRYIKKL
+131 EVLEMIYKRYIKKL
-145 EGLGF
+145 EELGF
-150 YDKIMQEKPAILK
+150 YDKIMQEKPTILK

-183 ERQCLLEAAE
+183 ERQCLLEVAE
-193 LVPITLHLSCDKYNQ
+193 LVPITLHLSCDQYNQ

-304 LGAKNSPYYT
+304 LEAKNSPYYT
-314 ELVKILENLETSG
+314 ELVKTLEDLETSG
-327 FDLSTS
+327 FDLSAS
-333 PLLDLENLTLAL
+333 PLLDLENLTLTL

-353 KAPLKEA
+353 KAPLKEV

-401 GGKIQV
+401 GGKIRV

-426 NETCVPSLKDCDLFL
+426 NETCVPNLKDCDLFL

-463 YYYQLFKNSKEI
+463 YYYQLFKNSKEMA
-475 TLSYIESETSKVSN
+475 LSYIESETSKVSN
-489 MLLELNLHIEP
+489 MLLELDLPIEP
-500 IKDAYTLFAPSLSK
+500 IKDAYTLFESTPLK
-514 DYQEEEIKA
+514 DYQEEEIQA

-547 YHYMK
+547 YHYIK

-580 DKNPY
+580 DKNAY
-585 VLEERLIWLL
+585 VLEERLIQLL

-606 LDTLVA
+606 LDTLIA
-612 LKKIQAFYLKEKERF
+612 LKKIQAFYVKEKERF
-627 NTKIKILDLEKSFET
+627 NAKIKILDLEKSFET
-642 IIQGIVF
+642 TIQGVAF
-649 KGRIDR
+649 KGCIDR
-655 IDKTADNEM
+655 IDKTADNE
-664 ILLDYK
+664 IVLLDYK
-670 FKNDL
+670 FKSEL
-675 KLDNMSKT
+675 KLDNMSDK

-692 IAQISTDYQMAIE
+692 IAQISA
-705 IAQISTD
+705 D

-723 NLGYKEPIKAFF
+723 NLGYKEPIKTFF
-735 YDLRKGELLEEDEL
+735 YDLRKGELLEEEEP

-756 HLEFSLIPKL
+756 YLKSSLIPKL
-766 KQEIDFEKTSE
+766 KQEIDFEKTLE
-777 AKDCEYCSF
+777 VKDCEYCSF

>member
-31 EGFLPNA
+31 KGFLPNA

-51 PNKKKIPNSARLI
+51 PNKKKIPNNARQI

-183 ERQCLLEAAE
+183 ERQCLLEVAE

-225 IDFKTQKILSQTPKR
+225 IDFKTQKILSQTFND

-314 ELVKILENLETSG
+314 ELVKILEDLQTSDFNLSESA
-327 FDLSTS
+327 
-333 PLLDLENLTLAL
+333 LLDLENLTLAL

-353 KAPLKEA
+353 KVPLKEA

-401 GGKIQV
+401 GGKIRV

-426 NETCVPSLKDCDLFL
+426 NETCVPNLKDCDLFL

-475 TLSYIESETSKVSN
+475 TLSYIESETSKASN

-500 IKDAYTLFAPSLSK
+500 IKDAYTLFAPSPLK

-552 RFKESPKDESNSA
+552 RFKESPKDENNSA

-585 VLEERLIWLL
+585 ALEERLIQLL

-612 LKKIQAFYLKEKERF
+612 LKKIQAFYTKEKERF
-627 NTKIKILDLEKSFET
+627 KAKITILDLEKSFET
-642 IIQGIVF
+642 IIQGVVF

-655 IDKTADNEM
+655 IDKTADNEI

-670 FKNDL
+670 FKSDL

-683 QRGGLSPIE
+683 QREGLSP
-692 IAQISTDYQMAIE
+692 IE

-723 NLGYKEPIKAFF
+723 NLGYKEPIKAFL
-735 YDLRKGELLEEDEL
+735 YDLRKGELVEEKEPF
-749 ILQAKMD
+749 LQAKMD

-766 KQEIDFEKTSE
+766 KQEIDFEKTLE

>member
-31 EGFLPNA
+31 EGFLPSA

-51 PNKKKIPNSARLI
+51 PNKKKIPKNARLI

-145 EGLGF
+145 EELGF

-183 ERQCLLEAAE
+183 ERQCLLEVAE

-225 IDFKTQKILSQTPKR
+225 IDFKTQKILSQTFND

-250 SSYLKQSALVLQTI
+250 SSYLKQGALVLQTI

-283 ADFLPFLKLLDKN
+283 ADFLPFLKLLDQN

-314 ELVKILENLETSG
+314 ELVKILEDLQTSG
-327 FDLSTS
+327 FDLSAS
-333 PLLDLENLTLAL
+333 PLLDLENLTLPL

-401 GGKIQV
+401 GGKIRV

-475 TLSYIESETSKVSN
+475 TLSYIESETSKASN

-500 IKDAYTLFAPSLSK
+500 IKNAYTLFAPSPLK

-523 AIPKDFSFS
+523 TIPKDFSFS

-552 RFKESPKDESNSA
+552 RFKESPKDKSNSA

-585 VLEERLIWLL
+585 ALEERLIWLL

-627 NTKIKILDLEKSFET
+627 KAKIKILDLEKSFET

-683 QRGGLSPIE
+683 QRESLSP
-692 IAQISTDYQMAIE
+692 IE

-723 NLGYKEPIKAFF
+723 NLGYKDPIKAFF

-749 ILQAKMD
+749 TLQAKMD

-766 KQEIDFEKTSE
+766 KQEIDFEKTLE
-777 AKDCEYCSF
+777 VKDCEYCSF

>member
-8 LEKTPLFVFSSTR
+8 LEKSPLFVFSSTR

-145 EGLGF
+145 EELGF
-150 YDKIMQEKPAILK
+150 YDKILQEKPTILK

-168 FSSIEWHLDGFMSVF
+168 FSSIEWYLDGFMSVF
-183 ERQCLLEAAE
+183 ERQCLLEVAE

-250 SSYLKQSALVLQTI
+250 SSYLKQGALVLQTI

-314 ELVKILENLETSG
+314 ELVKILEDLQTSDFNLSG
-327 FDLSTS
+327 SA
-333 PLLDLENLTLAL
+333 LLNLENLTLPL

-353 KAPLKEA
+353 KAPLKEV

-401 GGKIQV
+401 GGKIRV

-475 TLSYIESETSKVSN
+475 TLSYTESETSKASN

-500 IKDAYTLFAPSLSK
+500 IKDAYTLFAPTPLK

-585 VLEERLIWLL
+585 VLEERLIQLL

-606 LDTLVA
+606 LDTLIA

-627 NTKIKILDLEKSFET
+627 NAKIKILDLEKSFET
-642 IIQGIVF
+642 TIQGVAF

-655 IDKTADNEM
+655 IDKTADNEI

-670 FKNDL
+670 FKSDL
-675 KLDNMSKT
+675 RLDNMSKT
-683 QRGGLSPIE
+683 QREGLSPIE
-692 IAQISTDYQMAIE
+692 IAQISTDYQMAV
-705 IAQISTD
+705 
-712 YQMAIYAFALK
+712 YAFALK
-723 NLGYKEPIKAFF
+723 NLGYKGLIKAFF
-735 YDLRKGELLEEDEL
+735 YDLRKGELVEEDEL
-749 ILQAKMD
+749 TLQAKMD

-766 KQEIDFEKTSE
+766 KQEIDFEKTLE

>member
-8 LEKTPLFVFSSTR
+8 SQKNPLFVFSSTR

-51 PNKKKIPNSARLI
+51 PNKKKIPNSARHI

-74 KEKKSILEGLL
+74 KEKKPLLEGLL

-131 EVLEMIYDRYIKKL
+131 EVLEMIYKRYIKKL
-145 EGLGF
+145 EELGF
-150 YDKIMQEKPAILK
+150 YDKIMQEKPTILK

-183 ERQCLLEAAE
+183 ERQCLLEVAE
-193 LVPITLHLSCDKYNQ
+193 LVAITLHLSCDKYNQ

-271 NDPNKMAIITPN
+271 NDPNKMAIITPD

-314 ELVKILENLETSG
+314 ELVKILEDLETSG
-327 FDLSTS
+327 FDLSAS

-353 KAPLKEA
+353 KAPLKEV

-401 GGKIQV
+401 GGKIRV

-463 YYYQLFKNSKEI
+463 YYYQLFKNSKEMA
-475 TLSYIESETSKVSN
+475 LSYIESETSKVSN
-489 MLLELNLHIEP
+489 MLLELDLPIEP
-500 IKDAYTLFAPSLSK
+500 IKDAYTLFAPTPLK

-552 RFKESPKDESNSA
+552 RFKESPKDENNST

-571 ELLKEAYEK
+571 ELLKEAYKK

-585 VLEERLIWLL
+585 ALEERLIQFL

-612 LKKIQAFYLKEKERF
+612 LKKIQAFYFKEKERF
-627 NTKIKILDLEKSFET
+627 NAKIKILDLEKSFET
-642 IIQGIVF
+642 IIQGVIF

-655 IDKTADNEM
+655 IDKTADNE
-664 ILLDYK
+664 ITLLDYK

-675 KLDNMSKT
+675 KLDNMSEK
-683 QRGGLSPIE
+683 QRKSLSP
-692 IAQISTDYQMAIE
+692 IE

-723 NLGYKEPIKAFF
+723 NLGYREPIKAFF

-749 ILQAKMD
+749 VLQAKMD
-756 HLEFSLIPKL
+756 YLEFSLIPKL
-766 KQEIDFEKTSE
+766 KQEIDFEKTLE
-777 AKDCEYCSF
+777 IKDCEYCSF

>member
-51 PNKKKIPNSARLI
+51 PNKKKIPNSARQI

-113 KLNELSSKDIY
+113 KLNELSFKDIY

-145 EGLGF
+145 EELGF

-183 ERQCLLEAAE
+183 ERQCLLEVAE

-283 ADFLPFLKLLDKN
+283 ADFLPFLKLLDQN

-314 ELVKILENLETSG
+314 ELVKILEDLQTSDFNLSESA
-327 FDLSTS
+327 
-333 PLLDLENLTLAL
+333 LLDLENITLAL

-401 GGKIQV
+401 GGKIRV

-475 TLSYIESETSKVSN
+475 ALSYIESETSKVSN
-489 MLLELNLHIEP
+489 MLLELDLHIEP
-500 IKDAYTLFAPSLSK
+500 IKDAYTLFAPSPLK

-585 VLEERLIWLL
+585 ALEERLIWLL

-612 LKKIQAFYLKEKERF
+612 LKKIQAFYVKEKERF
-627 NTKIKILDLEKSFET
+627 KAKIKILDLEKSFET
-642 IIQGIVF
+642 TIQGVAF
-649 KGRIDR
+649 KGCIDR
-655 IDKTADNEM
+655 IDKTADNEI

-670 FKNDL
+670 FKSDL
-675 KLDNMSKT
+675 KLDNMSKK

-692 IAQISTDYQMAIE
+692 IAQISTDYQM
-705 IAQISTD
+705 T
-712 YQMAIYAFALK
+712 IYAFALK
-723 NLGYKEPIKAFF
+723 NLGYKGPIKAFF

-756 HLEFSLIPKL
+756 HLEYSLIPKL
-766 KQEIDFEKTSE
+766 KQEIDFEKTLE
-777 AKDCEYCSF
+777 VKDCEYCSF

>member
-8 LEKTPLFVFSSTR
+8 LEKAPLFVFSSTR

-51 PNKKKIPNSARLI
+51 PNKKKIPNSVRQI

-131 EVLEMIYDRYIKKL
+131 EVLEMIYERYIKKL

-183 ERQCLLEAAE
+183 ERQCLLEVAE

-225 IDFKTQKILSQTPKR
+225 IDFKTQKILSQTFND

-264 EEYLQKD
+264 EEYLQQD

-314 ELVKILENLETSG
+314 ELVKILEDLETGG

-333 PLLDLENLTLAL
+333 PLLDLENLTLPL

-353 KAPLKEA
+353 KAPLKEV
-360 HSQIMHQYHLLKDTL
+360 HSQIMYQYHLLKDTL

-401 GGKIQV
+401 GGKIRV

-415 MQFDKIVIVDF
+415 MQFDKVVIVDF

-463 YYYQLFKNSKEI
+463 YYYQFFKNSKEMV
-475 TLSYIESETSKVSN
+475 LSYVESETSKVSN

-500 IKDAYTLFAPSLSK
+500 IKDAYTLFAPTPLK

-547 YHYMK
+547 YHYIK

-585 VLEERLIWLL
+585 ALEERLVQLL
-595 ETRENITPKER
+595 KTRENITPKER
-606 LDTLVA
+606 LDTLIA
-612 LKKIQAFYLKEKERF
+612 LKKIQAFYVKEKERF
-627 NTKIKILDLEKSFET
+627 KAKIKILDLEKSFET
-642 IIQGIVF
+642 TIQGVAF

-670 FKNDL
+670 FKSDL

-683 QRGGLSPIE
+683 QREGLSPIE
-692 IAQISTDYQMAIE
+692 IAQISN
-705 IAQISTD
+705 D

-735 YDLRKGELLEEDEL
+735 YDLRKGELLEEEGL
-749 ILQAKMD
+749 TLQAKMD

-766 KQEIDFEKTSE
+766 KQEMVFEKTLE

>member
-38 MSMGSFFE
+38 MSMGNFFE

-51 PNKKKIPNSARLI
+51 PNKKKIPNSARQI

-131 EVLEMIYDRYIKKL
+131 EVLEMIYDRYVKKL
-145 EGLGF
+145 EKLGF

-183 ERQCLLEAAE
+183 ERQCLLEVAE
-193 LVPITLHLSCDKYNQ
+193 LVPITLHLSCDQYNQ

-225 IDFKTQKILSQTPKR
+225 IDFKTQKILSQTFND

-314 ELVKILENLETSG
+314 ELVKILEDLETSG
-327 FDLSTS
+327 DLSAS

-375 KNYSLKDLLHLYLQE
+375 KNYSLKDLLHLYLQD

-401 GGKIQV
+401 GGKIRV

-463 YYYQLFKNSKEI
+463 YYYQLFKNSKEMA
-475 TLSYIESETSKVSN
+475 LSYIESETSKVSN

-500 IKDAYTLFAPSLSK
+500 IKDAYTLFAPSPLK

-547 YHYMK
+547 YHYIK
-552 RFKESPKDESNSA
+552 RFKESPKDESNST

-585 VLEERLIWLL
+585 ALEERLIQLL

-606 LDTLVA
+606 LDTLIA

-627 NTKIKILDLEKSFET
+627 KAKIKIFDLEKSFET
-642 IIQGIVF
+642 IIQGVAF

-655 IDKTADNEM
+655 IDKTADNEI

-670 FKNDL
+670 FKSDL
-675 KLDNMSKT
+675 RLDNMSKT

-692 IAQISTDYQMAIE
+692 IAQISTDYQM
-705 IAQISTD
+705 T
-712 YQMAIYAFALK
+712 IYAFALK

-735 YDLRKGELLEEDEL
+735 YDLRKGELVEEDEL
-749 ILQAKMD
+749 TLQAKMD
-756 HLEFSLIPKL
+756 YLEFSLIPKL
-766 KQEIDFEKTSE
+766 KQEIGFEKTLE

>member
-8 LEKTPLFVFSSTR
+8 LERTPLFVFSSTR

-74 KEKKSILEGLL
+74 KEKNSILEGLL

-131 EVLEMIYDRYIKKL
+131 EVLEMIYKCYIKKL
-145 EGLGF
+145 EELGF
-150 YDKIMQEKPAILK
+150 YDKIMQEKPTILK

-183 ERQCLLEAAE
+183 ERQCLLEVAE
-193 LVPITLHLSCDKYNQ
+193 LVPITLHLSCDQYNQ

-214 NLKLETDCDYS
+214 NLKLETDYDYS

-314 ELVKILENLETSG
+314 ELVKILEDLETSG
-327 FDLSTS
+327 FSVSAS

-401 GGKIQV
+401 GGKIRV

-463 YYYQLFKNSKEI
+463 YYYQLFKNSKEMA
-475 TLSYIESETSKVSN
+475 LSYIESETSKVSN

-500 IKDAYTLFAPSLSK
+500 IKDAYTLFESTPLK

-547 YHYMK
+547 YHYIK

-565 VGSLLH
+565 IGSLLH

-585 VLEERLIWLL
+585 VLEERLIQLL
-595 ETRENITPKER
+595 ETRKNITPKER
-606 LDTLVA
+606 LDTLIA
-612 LKKIQAFYLKEKERF
+612 LKKIQAFYVKEKERF
-627 NTKIKILDLEKSFET
+627 NAKIKILDLEKSFET
-642 IIQGIVF
+642 TIQGVLF

-655 IDKTADNEM
+655 IDKTADNEI

-670 FKNDL
+670 FKSDL
-675 KLDNMSKT
+675 KLDNMSEK

-692 IAQISTDYQMAIE
+692 IAQISA
-705 IAQISTD
+705 D

-723 NLGYKEPIKAFF
+723 NLGYKGPIKAFF
-735 YDLRKGELLEEDEL
+735 YDLRKGKLLEEEEP

-756 HLEFSLIPKL
+756 YLESSLIPKL
-766 KQEIDFEKTSE
+766 QQEIDFEKTLE
-777 AKDCEYCSF
+777 VKDCEYCSF

>member
-8 LEKTPLFVFSSTR
+8 SQKAPLFVFSSTR

-51 PNKKKIPNSARLI
+51 PNKKKIPNNARQI
-64 LMIDTIKAIA
+64 LMIDTIQAIA
-74 KEKKSILEGLL
+74 KEKKSLLEGLL

-145 EGLGF
+145 EESGF

-183 ERQCLLEAAE
+183 ERQCLLEVAE

-225 IDFKTQKILSQTPKR
+225 IDFKTQKILSQTFND

-250 SSYLKQSALVLQTI
+250 SSYLKQSALVLQAI

-314 ELVKILENLETSG
+314 ELVKILEDLETGG
-327 FDLSTS
+327 FDLSAS

-375 KNYSLKDLLHLYLQE
+375 KNYSLKDLLRLYLQE

-401 GGKIQV
+401 GGKIRV

-415 MQFDKIVIVDF
+415 MQFDKIVITDF

-463 YYYQLFKNSKEI
+463 YYYQLFKNSKEMV
-475 TLSYIESETSKVSN
+475 LSYIESETSKVSN
-489 MLLELNLHIEP
+489 MLLELDLQIEP
-500 IKDAYTLFAPSLSK
+500 IKDAYTLFAPTPLK
-514 DYQEEEIKA
+514 EYQEEEIKA
-523 AIPKDFSFS
+523 TIPKDFSFS

-547 YHYMK
+547 YHYIK
-552 RFKESPKDESNSA
+552 RFKESPKDENNSA

-585 VLEERLIWLL
+585 ALEERLIQLL
-595 ETRENITPKER
+595 ETKGNITPKER

-612 LKKIQAFYLKEKERF
+612 LKKIQAFYIKEKERF
-627 NTKIKILDLEKSFET
+627 KAKIKILDLEKSFET
-642 IIQGIVF
+642 AIQGVAF

-655 IDKTADNEM
+655 IDKTADNEI

-670 FKNDL
+670 FKSKL
-675 KLDNMSKT
+675 ELDNMSKK
-683 QRGGLSPIE
+683 QREGLSP
-692 IAQISTDYQMAIE
+692 IE

-723 NLGYKEPIKAFF
+723 NLGYKGPVKAFF
-735 YDLRKGELLEEDEL
+735 YDLRKGELLEEEEPE
-749 ILQAKMD
+749 LQAKMD
-756 HLEFSLIPKL
+756 YLEFSLIPKL
-766 KQEIDFEKTSE
+766 KQEMDFEKTLE
-777 AKDCEYCSF
+777 VKDCEYCSF

>member
-131 EVLEMIYDRYIKKL
+131 EVLEMIYECYIKKL
-145 EGLGF
+145 EELGF
-150 YDKIMQEKPAILK
+150 YDKIMQEKPTILK

-183 ERQCLLEAAE
+183 ERQCLLEVSE

-250 SSYLKQSALVLQTI
+250 SNYLKQGALVLQTI

-283 ADFLPFLKLLDKN
+283 ADFLPFLKLLDQN

-314 ELVKILENLETSG
+314 ELVKISEDLETSG
-327 FDLSTS
+327 FDWSAS
-333 PLLDLENLTLAL
+333 PLLDLENLTLPL

-401 GGKIQV
+401 GGKIRV

-451 PTLLDKKNLQKH
+451 PTLSDKKNLQKH

-489 MLLELNLHIEP
+489 MLLELDLHIEP
-500 IKDAYTLFAPSLSK
+500 IKDAYTLFAPSPLK

-547 YHYMK
+547 YHYIK
-552 RFKESPKDESNSA
+552 RFKESPKDENNST

-585 VLEERLIWLL
+585 ALEERLIQLL

-606 LDTLVA
+606 LDTLIA

-627 NTKIKILDLEKSFET
+627 KAKIKILDLEKSFET
-642 IIQGIVF
+642 TIQGVAF

-655 IDKTADNEM
+655 IDKTADNEI

-670 FKNDL
+670 FKSDL
-675 KLDNMSKT
+675 RLDNMSKT

-692 IAQISTDYQMAIE
+692 IAQISTDYQMAI
-705 IAQISTD
+705 
-712 YQMAIYAFALK
+712 YAFALK
-723 NLGYKEPIKAFF
+723 NLGYKGPIKTFF

-749 ILQAKMD
+749 TLQAKMD

-766 KQEIDFEKTSE
+766 KQEIVFEKTLE

>member
-8 LEKTPLFVFSSTR
+8 LERTSLFVFSSTR
-21 RLKHFYLEQG
+21 RLKHFYLEQD

-131 EVLEMIYDRYIKKL
+131 EVLEMIYKRYIKKL
-145 EGLGF
+145 EELGF
-150 YDKIMQEKPAILK
+150 YDKIMQEKPTILK

-183 ERQCLLEAAE
+183 ERQCLLEVAE
-193 LVPITLHLSCDKYNQ
+193 LVPITLHLSCDQYNQ

-250 SSYLKQSALVLQTI
+250 SSCLKQSALVLQTI

-314 ELVKILENLETSG
+314 ELVKILEDLEASG
-327 FDLSTS
+327 DLSAS

-401 GGKIQV
+401 GGKIRV

-451 PTLLDKKNLQKH
+451 PTLSDKKNLQKH
-463 YYYQLFKNSKEI
+463 YYYQLFKNSKEMV
-475 TLSYIESETSKVSN
+475 LSYIESETSKVSN
-489 MLLELNLHIEP
+489 MLLELDLHIEP
-500 IKDAYTLFAPSLSK
+500 IKDAYTLFESTPLK
-514 DYQEEEIKA
+514 DYQEEEIQA

-547 YHYMK
+547 YYYIK
-552 RFKESPKDESNSA
+552 RFKESPKDESNSTI
-565 VGSLLH
+565 GSLLH

-585 VLEERLIWLL
+585 ALEERLIQLL
-595 ETRENITPKER
+595 ETKGNITPKER
-606 LDTLVA
+606 LDTLIA
-612 LKKIQAFYLKEKERF
+612 LKKIQAFYIKEKERF
-627 NTKIKILDLEKSFET
+627 NAKIKILDLEKSFET
-642 IIQGIVF
+642 TIQGVAF

-655 IDKTADNEM
+655 IDKTADNEI

-670 FKNDL
+670 FKSEL
-675 KLDNMSKT
+675 KLDNMSEK
-683 QRGGLSPIE
+683 QR
-692 IAQISTDYQMAIE
+692 
-705 IAQISTD
+705 D

-723 NLGYKEPIKAFF
+723 NLGYKGPIKAFF
-735 YDLRKGELLEEDEL
+735 YDLRKGKLLEEEEP

-756 HLEFSLIPKL
+756 YLKYSLIPKL
-766 KQEIDFEKTSE
+766 KQEIDFEKTLE
-777 AKDCEYCSF
+777 VKDCEYCSF